1 MDPKPSSVSE
11 ADSIIKDKC
20 AFFFLSRGSVNVSE
34 EGELHTQMMMLQ
46 GRIKT
51 LSYMTGPMI
60 MMLLLFNYFQI
71 QKMSFIQDEHVL
83 VLCLELV
90 VVVGHAAF
98 RKFSHSY
105 FQWRVFSDFFL
116 EVTCF

>member
-1 MDPKPSSVSE
+1 M
-11 ADSIIKDKC
+11 
-20 AFFFLSRGSVNVSE
+20 
-34 EGELHTQMMMLQ
+34 LH

-60 MMLLLFNYFQI
+60 MMLLLFNYFQL

-83 VLCLELV
+83 VLCLLEVV

-98 RKFSHSY
+98 EKNQSLLFSVESFH
-105 FQWRVFSDFFL
+105 
-116 EVTCF
+116 